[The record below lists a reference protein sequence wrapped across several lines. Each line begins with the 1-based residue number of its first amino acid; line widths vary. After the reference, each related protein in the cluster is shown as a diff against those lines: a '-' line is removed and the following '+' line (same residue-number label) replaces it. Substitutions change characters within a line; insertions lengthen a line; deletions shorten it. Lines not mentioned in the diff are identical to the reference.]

1 MGGLFEQFTFSGS
14 TVGASI
20 KQDAVRSMAA
30 VIMAI
35 NRINDKQNGYQ
46 LLPRTKVWFGY
57 ILCAISCR
65 FLNIFLNFL
74 QLELLIGDIKGQ
86 EKNAKEDMFRYVERG
101 SVALIGPET
110 SSQTI
115 AVSRLLSLPSVDR
128 ALIGHSAT
136 STKLS
141 DSEFSKFVRTIPSDD
156 IAAQGMAKLMK
167 GLLVDLLRRCDLID
181 PTVF

>member
-57 ILCAISCR
+57 IVR
-65 FLNIFLNFL
+65 DFL
-74 QLELLIGDIKGQ
+74 QIFEYFFWI
-86 EKNAKEDMFRYVERG
+86 FY
-101 SVALIGPET
+101 
-110 SSQTI
+110 SS
-115 AVSRLLSLPSVDR
+115 S
-128 ALIGHSAT
+128 
-136 STKLS
+136 
-141 DSEFSKFVRTIPSDD
+141 
-156 IAAQGMAKLMK
+156 
-167 GLLVDLLRRCDLID
+167 C
-181 PTVF
+181 